1 MAGVSVAVMCRFS
14 PGELLPQPTL
24 PLEATN
30 IEFVGAPAVI
40 VNGTF
45 DPVMS
50 SMENLFAPPHAS
62 FAVSCQSLFGQPA
75 VVLVSSNL
83 IRVLFSLRRIVSKP
97 NDSLFTQSRPTQR
110 LPWMIASSAVTTS
123 LVPGVSFGVVAF
135 AETFGFLPPFAGGS
149 TLSVMNEPLRIENAP

>member
-1 MAGVSVAVMCRFS
+1 MAGVSVAVMWRFR
-14 PGELLPQPTL
+14 PGELLPKPTL

-50 SMENLFAPPHAS
+50 SMENLFAPPHES

-83 IRVLFSLRRIVSKP
+83 MRVLFSLRRMVSKP
-97 NDSLFTQSRPTQR
+97 KLSLLTQSRPTQR
-110 LPWMIASSAVTTS
+110 LPSMMASSAVTTS
-123 LVPGVSFGVVAF
+123 SAFGAPGVRSLATIFLPHGGAGSSFG
-135 AETFGFLPPFAGGS
+135 
-149 TLSVMNEPLRIENAP
+149 